1 MERAVV
7 LAEGKP
13 RIEVTDLP
21 PEIVGGSATGGESK
35 ELLPLAEVERRH
47 VLRVLEKAGG
57 NRKETARILGI
68 GTNTLWRK
76 LRVYR
81 SGNPKP
87 R

>member
-21 PEIVGGSATGGESK
+21 PEIAGASATGGENEEPLS
-35 ELLPLAEVERRH
+35 LAEVERRH

-57 NRKETARILGI
+57 SRTETARILGI

-76 LRVYR
+76 LRAYG
-81 SGNPKP
+81 SGKPKS
-87 R
+87 